1 MWADAVLQRRTGW
14 YWQMRSVKRKKRVTS
29 NGREKKQ
36 GIHKEQV
43 AHFIRR
49 NACRLYNSHQ
59 GRQYFYSPHDVV
71 DLYFRISSVE
81 YRESYLKCSPMNRL
95 LLLPLKVFIFNTLYS
110 LIYEKLYDLMIFVR
124 VSFLINMVLWLIQ
137 ILNEQFK

>member
-1 MWADAVLQRRTGW
+1 MQCLQRRIGW

-36 GIHKEQV
+36 GMHKEQV

-49 NACRLYNSHQ
+49 NACRLYNSHR
-59 GRQYFYSPHDVV
+59 GRQYCYSSHNVV

-81 YRESYLKCSPMNRL
+81 YRESYLKCSPVNRL
-95 LLLPLKVFIFNTLYS
+95 LFLPLKVFIFNTLYL